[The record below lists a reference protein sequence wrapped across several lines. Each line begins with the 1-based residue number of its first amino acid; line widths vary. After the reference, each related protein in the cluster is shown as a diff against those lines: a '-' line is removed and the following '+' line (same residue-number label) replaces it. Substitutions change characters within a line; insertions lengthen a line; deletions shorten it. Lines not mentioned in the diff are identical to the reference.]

1 MYNTHRGMVPA
12 PNSRLTELLDQ
23 LRQEFET
30 QTRSTGEYEH
40 QLTGQ
45 LQEMEMIRQ
54 KVYQLEQTQ
63 IKMKQDYETE
73 IRMLRH
79 ELESRGVQPVASHIA
94 PAQHTGPQAQPP
106 SLGHGPSNLF
116 GGIMANQGGS
126 GPGLAPP
133 PLPGSAAF
141 PAYPSTACPGHPAR
155 CATTPAELFWGI
167 SAWCCCERYVRY
179 GPPPPPTASPGPG
192 KGRRAAPGPAT
203 PQQTQ
208 LAYPDP
214 RASPQIPR
222 PTPPNQS
229 SLVRTERI
237 GNMLANWNP
246 EDLPASQKREGQDWY
261 AVFNPEVQRV
271 LDVELVHHLSH
282 DSVVCCV
289 RFSRDGKYL
298 ATGCN
303 RSAQIFDVSTGQT
316 VATLQDENVDKDG
329 DLYIRSVCFSPDG
342 KYLATGAEDKQIRV
356 WDIAN
361 RTIKHI
367 FTGHEQDIY
376 SLDFA
381 GNGRYIASGSGD
393 KTVRLWDILDGKLV
407 YTLSIEDGVTTVAM
421 SPDGH
426 YVAAGSLD
434 KSVRV
439 WDTTTGYLVER
450 LENPDGHK
458 DSVYSVAFA
467 PNGRDLVSGSLD
479 KTIKLWELTVPRGMH
494 PHSGVK
500 GGKCVRTFE
509 GHKDFVLSVCLTPD
523 GQWVMSGS
531 KDRGVQFWDPV
542 TGNAQMMLQGHK
554 NSVIS
559 VAPAPTG
566 NLFATGSGDMRARI
580 WRYSN
585 YAPR

>member
-30 QTRSTGEYEH
+30 QSRSTGEFEH
-40 QLTGQ
+40 QFTGQ

-63 IKMKQDYETE
+63 IKMKQDYEAE

-79 ELESRGVQPVASHIA
+79 ELESRGVQTVPHVAPGATHTA
-94 PAQHTGPQAQPP
+94 PQGQPP
-106 SLGHGPSNLF
+106 QVGHGPSNLF
-116 GGIMANQGGS
+116 SGIMANQGGS

-133 PLPGSAAF
+133 PPQDQQPPQHALQQQPASAAQPGQPPQSSF
-141 PAYPSTACPGHPAR
+141 GGYPPGA
-155 CATTPAELFWGI
+155 AVTG
-167 SAWCCCERYVRY
+167 YG

-192 KGRRAAPGPAT
+192 KGRRPAPGPAT
-203 PQQTQ
+203 PVQTQ
-208 LAYPDP
+208 IAYPDP
-214 RASPQIPR
+214 RASPQIR
-222 PTPPNQS
+222 PTPPGAQAAPI
-229 SLVRTERI
+229 VRQDRP

-246 EDLPASQKREGQDWY
+246 EDLPPSQKREGTDWY

-303 RSAQIFDVSTGQT
+303 RSAQIFDVTTGQN
-316 VATLQDENVDKDG
+316 VATLQDESVDKDG

-356 WDIAN
+356 WDIAS
-361 RTIKHI
+361 RTIRNT
-367 FTGHEQDIY
+367 FSGHEQDIY

-585 YAPR
+585 YNGR

>member
-23 LRQEFET
+23 LRQEFEN
-30 QTRSTGEYEH
+30 QSRSTGEFEH

-54 KVYQLEQTQ
+54 KVYQLEQAQ
-63 IKMKQDYETE
+63 IKMKQDYEAE
-73 IRMLRH
+73 IRVLRH
-79 ELESRGVQPVASHIA
+79 ELESRGVQPVSSHIA
-94 PAQHTGPQAQPP
+94 GPAQHAGPSQAPP
-106 SLGHGPSNLF
+106 PALGHGPSNLF
-116 GGIMANQGGS
+116 GGIMANQGGY
-126 GPGLAPP
+126 A
-133 PLPGSAAF
+133 
-141 PAYPSTACPGHPAR
+141 
-155 CATTPAELFWGI
+155 
-167 SAWCCCERYVRY
+167 
-179 GPPPPPTASPGPG
+179 PPPPPTASPGPG
-192 KGRRAAPGPAT
+192 KRPRAPPGPAT
-203 PQQTQ
+203 PQQTHQ

-214 RASPQIPR
+214 RVSPQLAR
-222 PTPPNQS
+222 PTPPSQA
-229 SLVRTERI
+229 LVRDRP

-246 EDLPASQKREGQDWY
+246 DDLPASQKREGADWY

-271 LDVELVHHLSH
+271 LDVELVHHLVH

-303 RSAQIFDVSTGQT
+303 RSAQIFDVTTGQN
-316 VATLQDENVDKDG
+316 VATLQDENVDKNG

-342 KYLATGAEDKQIRV
+342 KFLATGAEDKQIRV
-356 WDIAN
+356 WDIAA

-450 LENPDGHK
+450 LESPDGHK

-479 KTIKLWELTVPRGMH
+479 KTIKLWELNVPRGAF
-494 PHSGVK
+494 PGTGVK
-500 GGKCVRTFE
+500 GGKCIRTFE

-523 GQWVMSGS
+523 GHWVMSGS
-531 KDRGVQFWDPV
+531 KDRGVQFWDPI

-559 VAPAPTG
+559 VAPSPTN

-580 WRYSN
+580 WRYSA
-585 YAPR
+585 YTGR

>member
-1 MYNTHRGMVPA
+1 MYNAHRGMVPA

-30 QTRSTGEYEH
+30 QSRSTGEFEH
-40 QLTGQ
+40 QFTGQ

-63 IKMKQDYETE
+63 VKMKQDYEAE

-79 ELESRGVQPVASHIA
+79 ELESRGVQTVSHIA
-94 PAQHTGPQAQPP
+94 PATHTAPQGQPPQEVVVPVLPLPPPQDQQPPGHALQQPASAAQPGQP
-106 SLGHGPSNLF
+106 PQSSF
-116 GGIMANQGGS
+116 GGYP
-126 GPGLAPP
+126 PG
-133 PLPGSAAF
+133 AAVTG
-141 PAYPSTACPGHPAR
+141 YG
-155 CATTPAELFWGI
+155 
-167 SAWCCCERYVRY
+167 

-192 KGRRAAPGPAT
+192 KRGRAPPGPAT

-208 LAYPDP
+208 MTYPTDP
-214 RASPQIPR
+214 RASPQIR
-222 PTPPNQS
+222 PTPPGSQAAPI
-229 SLVRTERI
+229 VRQDRP

-246 EDLPASQKREGQDWY
+246 EDLPPSQKREGPDWY

-303 RSAQIFDVSTGQT
+303 RSAQIFDVTTGQN

-356 WDIAN
+356 WDIAS
-361 RTIKHI
+361 RSIKHI
-367 FTGHEQDIY
+367 FSGHEQDIY

-585 YAPR
+585 YNGR